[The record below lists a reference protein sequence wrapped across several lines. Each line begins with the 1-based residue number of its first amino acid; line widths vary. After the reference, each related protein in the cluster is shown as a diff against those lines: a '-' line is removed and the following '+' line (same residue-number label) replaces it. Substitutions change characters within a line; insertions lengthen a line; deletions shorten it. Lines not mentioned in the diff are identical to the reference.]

1 MAMRGKL
8 VIPLLLLILLAPT
21 ARAEVVVI
29 IRREAQSSGRYIRV
43 CDIARVDGDG
53 DAAREVA
60 MTILGPAP
68 ARGETH
74 EFSRWDVESRLYEMG
89 LETDITF
96 TGNDVVRVFG
106 DGASSPQYY
115 AGSPQQE
122 LLPLPRQSGLP
133 AAAAVTAPG
142 ARSPELRVRPAQGV
156 NEPREQSQSSLRRD
170 LLAPEARTRVGLAIS
185 SYIADQYREAK
196 RPDIEI
202 ESKVLAADNDIP
214 YSAYEVRVAEAVEAR
229 IPGKALMRL
238 VVKDT
243 AQSEPR
249 TVTVSADTQVYG
261 LSLVAARTVMKGEVL
276 DKRDV
281 AVTRVKMES
290 GKMYLPPNRAKAIG
304 LEVQKSFRPG
314 EVILAQD
321 AVMGAAVK
329 RGHMVIVKNEGK
341 GWEILSKG
349 KALGEGSIDDIIT
362 VEDSSNRTKFYA
374 RITGPNTVAVVLK
387 KDPKK

>member
-1 MAMRGKL
+1 MRGKL
-8 VIPLLLLILLAPT
+8 VIPLLLLVLLAPT

-29 IRREAQSSGRYIRV
+29 IRREAQSSGRYVRV

-89 LETDITF
+89 VETNITF

-106 DGASSPQYY
+106 DGA
-115 AGSPQQE
+115 GSTQHYGGGYQQE
-122 LLPLPRQSGLP
+122 LLPLPQQSGLP
-133 AAAAVTAPG
+133 TAAVSAPG
-142 ARSPELRVRPAQGV
+142 ARSPELRVRQAQGAT
-156 NEPREQSQSSLRRD
+156 EPRDSSQSALKRD

-261 LSLVAARTVMKGEVL
+261 LSLVAARTVMRGEVL

-290 GKMYLPPNRAKAIG
+290 GKMYLPPNPSKAIG
-304 LEVQKSFRPG
+304 LEVQKTFRPG

-329 RGHMVIVKNEGK
+329 RGNMVVVKNEGK

-349 KALGEGSIDDIIT
+349 KALGDGGIDDIIT
-362 VEDSSNRTKFYA
+362 VEDSSTRAKFYA